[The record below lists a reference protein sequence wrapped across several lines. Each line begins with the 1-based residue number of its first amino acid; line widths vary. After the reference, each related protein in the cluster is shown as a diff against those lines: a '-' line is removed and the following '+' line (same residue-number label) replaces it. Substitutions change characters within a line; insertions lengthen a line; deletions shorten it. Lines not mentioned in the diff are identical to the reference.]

1 MHRLLLA
8 LMVFYSTIMMTL
20 SAQADGRIMTSLTIK
35 PSCRMT
41 NDVTADKEGSLGF
54 GCTSGQGF
62 KVLAA
67 TAAETVAGFKSL
79 GLETSQAVP
88 FHVTINGV
96 PMKPGGGKIELSDGT
111 GVGLLNN
118 FEFGYRADPRGAPNN
133 SKRNKIQ
140 GIVDFEV
147 FID

>member
-1 MHRLLLA
+1 
-8 LMVFYSTIMMTL
+8 MVFDFTIMTSL
-20 SAQADGRIMTSLTIK
+20 SAKGDGRIMTSFTIK

-41 NDVTADKEGSLGF
+41 NDLNAGENGTLAV
-54 GCTSGQGF
+54 GCTSGQEF

-67 TAAETVAGFKSL
+67 TSRETVAGFRSL
-79 GLETSQAVP
+79 GLETSQPIP

-96 PMKPGGGKIELSDGT
+96 PMNPGGGKVELSGGT
-111 GVGLLNN
+111 GTGITNG
-118 FEFGYRADPRGAPNN
+118 FEFGYRADGGSDTNQL
-133 SKRNKIQ
+133 KRNKIP

>member
-1 MHRLLLA
+1 MRKLLVA
-8 LMVFYSTIMMTL
+8 LLVFDFTIMMTV
-20 SAQADGRIMTSLTIK
+20 SAMGDGQIMTALTIT

-41 NDVTADKEGSLGF
+41 NEVNAGEEGTLAV

-62 KVLAA
+62 QVLAA
-67 TAAETVAGFKSL
+67 TAPETVAVFKSL
-79 GLETSQAVP
+79 GLETSQAIP

-96 PMKPGGGKIELSDGT
+96 PMNPGGGKVELSGGT
-111 GVGLLNN
+111 GTGITNG
-118 FEFGYRADPRGAPNN
+118 FEFGYRADSGSVANRM
-133 SKRNKIQ
+133 KRNKIP